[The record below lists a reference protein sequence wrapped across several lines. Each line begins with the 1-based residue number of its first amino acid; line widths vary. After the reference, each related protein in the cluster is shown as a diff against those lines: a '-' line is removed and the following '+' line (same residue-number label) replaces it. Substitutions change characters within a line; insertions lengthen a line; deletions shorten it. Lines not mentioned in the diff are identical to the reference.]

1 MDSFLS
7 NPGLDHIGS
16 KIFLNLDFTTL
27 LKLRFVSQSWKCFLD
42 NPRFWLKFLCFHGKI
57 VDDQTYEFDG
67 AQVTAIGDLSQM
79 SVMAVILGHYIAG
92 TFLTAIT
99 DLFKIT
105 FYMKYH
111 Q

>member
-1 MDSFLS
+1 MND
-7 NPGLDHIGS
+7 
-16 KIFLNLDFTTL
+16 
-27 LKLRFVSQSWKCFLD
+27 
-42 NPRFWLKFLCFHGKI
+42 
-57 VDDQTYEFDG
+57 EFKVQIDG
-67 AQVTAIGDLSQM
+67 AHVTAIGDLSQM
-79 SVMAVILGHYIAG
+79 SVMAVILGHYIVG

>member
-1 MDSFLS
+1 MTFEEMSVMAVTKSFYIEIAFVTA
-7 NPGLDHIGS
+7 IGD
-16 KIFLNLDFTTL
+16 IFT
-27 LKLRFVSQSWKCFLD
+27 
-42 NPRFWLKFLCFHGKI
+42 H
-57 VDDQTYEFDG
+57 
-67 AQVTAIGDLSQM
+67 VTAIGDLSQM
-79 SVMAVILGHYIAG
+79 SVMAVILGHYVVG